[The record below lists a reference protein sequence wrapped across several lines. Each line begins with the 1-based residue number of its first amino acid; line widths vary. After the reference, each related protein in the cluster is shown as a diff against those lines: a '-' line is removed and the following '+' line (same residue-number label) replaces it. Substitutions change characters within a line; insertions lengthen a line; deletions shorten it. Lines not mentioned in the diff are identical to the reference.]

1 MMRRLDRLEIST
13 ADLAD
18 AAATY
23 QRNFGFSVRKSP
35 DGSSATIAIGD
46 AEIRLRSGPAVAQLI
61 QASGEGMMALYLEA
75 DDLDAVAAALRKA
88 GVEPGA
94 IRIEDN
100 LRVLA
105 IDPEISSRVPL
116 FIFDR
121 KV

>member
-23 QRNFGFSVRKSP
+23 ERNFGFSARKSA

-75 DDLDAVAAALRKA
+75 DDLSAVEAALRKA
-88 GVEPGA
+88 GIEPGT
-94 IRIEDN
+94 IRVEDN
-100 LRVLA
+100 RRVLA
-105 IDPEISSRVPL
+105 IDPKLSSGVPL

-121 KV
+121 QV